1 MVGKWD
7 GMVKRQVDHCSTAI
21 SKITKAKH
29 ASGVL
34 GMGTCLTL
42 PPENVTLAS
51 RSVETFAYNTKTRAN
66 LVVIY
71 ATTKIWHVSSC

>member
-21 SKITKAKH
+21 SKITQAKH

-51 RSVETFAYNTKTRAN
+51 RSVETFAYNTKTRATFA
-66 LVVIY
+66 VSY
-71 ATTKIWHVSSC
+71 ATTIIGHSSC